1 MVATVAVGEGAVGL
15 TIVRVVVTVV
25 IREVAHAEVVATAP
39 VEQAGAVAEL
49 KGWVTVVVV
58 VAAAVVVVGGG
69 VTALGAAG
77 TAFMTEL
84 TVLDWLDNTVLD

>member
-58 VAAAVVVVGGG
+58 VAAAVVVGGG

>member
-15 TIVRVVVTVV
+15 TTVRVVVTVV

-58 VAAAVVVVGGG
+58 VAAAVVVGGG